1 MAYCAI
7 ETEELK
13 NPSFSAVK
21 LSDKSPVTQQIAE
34 NLGNKG
40 NFVPTQGWVW
50 LAAARWGQLIRSMDW
65 SKTVAWTD
73 RFLASESTHCA

>member
-40 NFVPTQGWVW
+40 NFVPTQGWFGW
-50 LAAARWGQLIRSMDW
+50 RRRDG
-65 SKTVAWTD
+65 
-73 RFLASESTHCA
+73 AS